1 MRIAVVTG
9 ASSGIGREFALR
21 LGNEEGIEEL
31 WAIARR
37 RERLKDLIPQCR
49 ARVRVLDLDLLCSE
63 SFEKLEHLLRKDAP
77 QIAYLVNAAGFGLFG
92 TFQELSLKEQL
103 DMISLNVG
111 ALTALTHLCL
121 PYMKKGGRIF
131 QMSSLSAFQ
140 PLPFVGVYGAGKA
153 YVLRF
158 SRALNRELRPR
169 KVGVTAVCPGWTKTA
184 FFDRAANSDAVCV
197 YDFFFTPARV
207 VDKAL
212 ADGKKGR
219 DLSVCGVSVYIK
231 LLLSKILPHRLIMKL
246 WCLQQK
252 KERLWERKRI

>member
-1 MRIAVVTG
+1 MGIAVVTG
-9 ASSGIGREFALR
+9 ASSGIGREFALQI
-21 LGNEEGIEEL
+21 GNEEGIEEL

-37 RERLKDLIPQCR
+37 RERLQDLIPQCR
-49 ARVRVLDLDLLCSE
+49 ARVRVLELDLLRDDSL
-63 SFEKLEHLLRKDAP
+63 EKLERLLKKEAP
-77 QIAYLVNAAGFGLFG
+77 QIVYLVNGAGFGLFG
-92 TFQELSLKEQL
+92 AFEALSLKEQL
-103 DMISLNVG
+103 DMIALNVG

-121 PYMKKGGRIF
+121 PYMQRGGRIF

-158 SRALNRELRPR
+158 SRALNRELRPK

-184 FFDRAANSDAVCV
+184 FFDRAAKGDAVCV
-197 YDFFFTPARV
+197 YDFFFTPAQV
-207 VDKAL
+207 VSKAL

-219 DLSVCGVSVYIK
+219 DLSVCGLSVYLK
-231 LLLSKILPHRLIMKL
+231 LLLSKVLPHRLIMKL

-252 KERLWERKRI
+252 KEGLFGEKRT